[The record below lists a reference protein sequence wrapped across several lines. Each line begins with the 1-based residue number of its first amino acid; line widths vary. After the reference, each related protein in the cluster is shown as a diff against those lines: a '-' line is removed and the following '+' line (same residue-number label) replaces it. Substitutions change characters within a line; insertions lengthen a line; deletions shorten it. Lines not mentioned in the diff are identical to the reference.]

1 MEEEI
6 VKLIMVHLSYLD
18 QLKAL
23 TQKLETSFKK
33 DDLNSLY
40 NFSLNRERL
49 LKLVQRYEVK
59 ILNYSS
65 ENNRKTLKNFNIEII
80 KEWQSEKSKLIEKM
94 KEENTK
100 LINCLITSKEKIKLD
115 LSNIFKMNQFH
126 GAYLTHS
133 LKL

>member
-23 TQKLETSFKK
+23 TKKLEISFKK
-33 DDLNSLY
+33 DDLESLY

-49 LKLVQRYEVK
+49 LKVIQSYEIK

-65 ENNRKTLKNFNIEII
+65 INNIKTLKNFNIEII
-80 KEWQSEKSKLIEKM
+80 KEWGNEKSKLIEKL
-94 KEENTK
+94 KEENNNLIDK
-100 LINCLITSKEKIKLD
+100 LIRSKEKVKLD
-115 LSNIFKMNQFH
+115 LSNIFKLNQVH

-133 LKL
+133 L

>member
-23 TQKLETSFKK
+23 TRKLETSFKK

>member
-23 TQKLETSFKK
+23 TKKLEISFKK
-33 DDLNSLY
+33 DDLESLY

-49 LKLVQRYEVK
+49 LKIIQRYEIK

-65 ENNRKTLKNFNIEII
+65 INNIKTLKNFNIEII
-80 KEWQSEKSKLIEKM
+80 KEWGNEKSKLIEKI
-94 KEENTK
+94 KEENQE
-100 LINCLITSKEKIKLD
+100 LINNLIRSKEKVKLD
-115 LSNIFKMNQFH
+115 LSNIFKLNQAH

-133 LKL
+133 L

>member
-23 TQKLETSFKK
+23 TKKLEISFKK
-33 DDLNSLY
+33 DDLESLY

-49 LKLVQRYEVK
+49 LKIIQSYEIK

-65 ENNRKTLKNFNIEII
+65 INNIKTLKNFNIEII
-80 KEWQSEKSKLIEKM
+80 KEWGNEKSKLIEKI
-94 KEENTK
+94 KEENQE
-100 LINCLITSKEKIKLD
+100 LIDNLIRSKEKVKLD
-115 LSNIFKMNQFH
+115 LSNIFKLNQAH

-133 LKL
+133 L